1 MRRGFRIPLRG
12 FPRPKP
18 AARRASFRGSA
29 DDAPDAAKA
38 VQLPEPFPVPFLP
51 KRELVPPERPELN
64 WPPEPRPQ
72 SPPQQSGLQSE
83 RPKPKPLP
91 ELLLPEPPEPPE
103 LKSLPGLPPGL
114 PPELPPQQ
122 SGPQSKQSGP
132 QSKQSK
138 RSKRSERPK
147 PKPLPEPLSEP
158 LSGQPAPP

>member
-51 KRELVPPERPELN
+51 KRELVPPERPEL
-64 WPPEPRPQ
+64 
-72 SPPQQSGLQSE
+72 
-83 RPKPKPLP
+83 
-91 ELLLPEPPEPPE
+91 
-103 LKSLPGLPPGL
+103 KSL
-114 PPELPPQQ
+114 PELPPQQ
-122 SGPQSKQSGP
+122 SGPQ
-132 QSKQSK
+132 
-138 RSKRSERPK
+138 SKRSERPK

>member
-51 KRELVPPERPELN
+51 KRELVPPE
-64 WPPEPRPQ
+64 PRPQ

-103 LKSLPGLPPGL
+103 PPELKSLPGL

-122 SGPQSKQSGP
+122 SGPQSGP
-132 QSKQSK
+132 Q
-138 RSKRSERPK
+138 SKRSERRK
-147 PKPLPEPLSEP
+147 PEPLPVP
-158 LSGQPAPP
+158 LRGQPASP

>member
-12 FPRPKP
+12 FRRPKP

-91 ELLLPEPPEPPE
+91 ELLLPEPPEQ
-103 LKSLPGLPPGL
+103 KLPPGL
-114 PPELPPQQ
+114 L
-122 SGPQSKQSGP
+122 
-132 QSKQSK
+132 
-138 RSKRSERPK
+138 
-147 PKPLPEPLSEP
+147 LPEPWSEP
-158 LSGQPAPP
+158 ERIPELLPEQRLPPGLLLPVSLRGQPAPP

>member
-12 FPRPKP
+12 FRRPKP

-91 ELLLPEPPEPPE
+91 ELLLPELLLPELPE

-122 SGPQSKQSGP
+122 SGPQSK
-132 QSKQSK
+132 
-138 RSKRSERPK
+138 RSERPK

>member
-103 LKSLPGLPPGL
+103 PPELKSL
-114 PPELPPQQ
+114 PELPPQQ
-122 SGPQSKQSGP
+122 SGPQSKQSVP
-132 QSKQSK
+132 QSKQ
-138 RSKRSERPK
+138 SKRSERPK
-147 PKPLPEPLSEP
+147 PKPLPEPLS
-158 LSGQPAPP
+158 GQPAPP